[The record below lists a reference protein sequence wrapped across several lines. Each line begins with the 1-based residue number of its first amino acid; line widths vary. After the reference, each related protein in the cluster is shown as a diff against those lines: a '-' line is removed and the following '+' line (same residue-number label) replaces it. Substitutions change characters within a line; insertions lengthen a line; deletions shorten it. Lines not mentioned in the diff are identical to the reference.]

1 FRARSTVIPKD
12 SRSPCTPKKGRRGG
26 STVRSPAEAAG
37 EEAGRRTGW
46 RNIFVAPPRTIGIPI
61 FACPDIR
68 GASQKTIAH
77 SGDLDS
83 GVDGRR
89 AGCETEIAGRGVYKI
104 GIRGEIVAT
113 HQCALQASDIHDI
126 PAGIIERNVIYDF
139 GITSCSINNSGA
151 A

>member
-1 FRARSTVIPKD
+1 M
-12 SRSPCTPKKGRRGG
+12 
-26 STVRSPAEAAG
+26 
-37 EEAGRRTGW
+37 
-46 RNIFVAPPRTIGIPI
+46 

-68 GASQKTIAH
+68 GASQKTVGQ

-104 GIRGEIVAT
+104 GIRGEIVAK
-113 HQCALQASDIHDI
+113 HQCALQPSAIHDI

-139 GITSCSINNSGA
+139 GIASFSIFNSEASVIEDGIVERFRIRTVYYSYACMQVVKNYVIVCLRIVSASQDNSGA
-151 A
+151 SRAG